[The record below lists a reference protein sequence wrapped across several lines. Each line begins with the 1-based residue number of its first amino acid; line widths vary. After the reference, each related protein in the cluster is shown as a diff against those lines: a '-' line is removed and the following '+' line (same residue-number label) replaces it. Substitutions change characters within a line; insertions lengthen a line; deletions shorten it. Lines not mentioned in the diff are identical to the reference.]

1 MVAGRADTSA
11 WQGMESMEGGD
22 TLQNRHIL
30 LIICGGIAAYKSLE
44 LIRLLREQGSQ
55 VKAVIT
61 RAGEKFVTP
70 LSVSALT
77 GNHVNNDLLDHA
89 SEADFGHIE
98 LARWAD
104 LIVVAPATADFIS
117 SMANGR
123 AGDLALALLL
133 AARCPVICVP
143 AMNVHMWQKPA
154 TMRNIRT
161 IENDG
166 VMLVGPEEGV
176 MACGDYGP
184 GRMSEPVTILEQVR
198 MLLAPAQSPG
208 LTAIVTAGP
217 TREAIDPVRF
227 ISNRSSGKQGIQIA
241 EAMVDCGIGV
251 KLVLGPVSE
260 TVSTSVDCIHV
271 ESTDEMHDAVHGLLP
286 ADIFVGAAAVA
297 DWRPAQSHAS
307 KLKKTAG
314 DDRMNIGLVKNPDIL
329 ASVAQLA
336 EKRPRLVIGFAAET
350 ENLVGNARDKLAG
363 KKCDW
368 IVANDV
374 NTDGGAIGSDSN
386 AVTLVSDDGI
396 EDWPRMSKRDV
407 SRKLAKLIMDR
418 FSSDQG
424 HR

>member
-1 MVAGRADTSA
+1 MDNL
-11 WQGMESMEGGD
+11 EGSD

-61 RAGEKFVTP
+61 RVGEKFVTP

-117 SMANGR
+117 SMADGR

-133 AARCPVICVP
+133 AARCPVLCAP

-166 VMLVGPEEGV
+166 VLLVGPEEGV

-184 GRMSEPVTILEQVR
+184 GRMSEPVTIREQVK
-198 MLLAPAQSPG
+198 MLLAPSQPLG

-241 EAMVDCGIGV
+241 EAMAERGIGV

-271 ESTDEMHDAVHGLLP
+271 ESTDEMHDAVHGQLP
-286 ADIFVGAAAVA
+286 VDIFVGAAAVA
-297 DWRPAQSHAS
+297 DWRPARSHAS

-350 ENLVGNARDKLAG
+350 ENLVGNARDKLAA

-386 AVTLVSDDGI
+386 AVSLVSSDGI

-418 FSSDQG
+418 FSSDKG

>member
-1 MVAGRADTSA
+1 MDNL
-11 WQGMESMEGGD
+11 EGSD

-117 SMANGR
+117 SMADGR

-133 AARCPVICVP
+133 AARCPVLCAP

-166 VMLVGPEEGV
+166 VLLVGPEEGV

-184 GRMSEPVTILEQVR
+184 GRMSEPVTIREQVK
-198 MLLAPAQSPG
+198 MLLAPSQPLG

-241 EAMVDCGIGV
+241 EAMAERGIGV

-271 ESTDEMHDAVHGLLP
+271 ESTDEMHDAVHGQLP
-286 ADIFVGAAAVA
+286 VDIFVGAAAVA
-297 DWRPAQSHAS
+297 DWRPARSHAS

-350 ENLVGNARDKLAG
+350 ENLVGNARDKLAA

-386 AVTLVSDDGI
+386 AVSLVSSDGI

-418 FSSDQG
+418 FSSDKG